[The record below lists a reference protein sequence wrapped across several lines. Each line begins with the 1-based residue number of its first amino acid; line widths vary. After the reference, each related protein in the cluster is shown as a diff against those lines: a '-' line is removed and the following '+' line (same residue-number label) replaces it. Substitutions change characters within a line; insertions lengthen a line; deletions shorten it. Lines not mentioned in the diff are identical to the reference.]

1 MLSILIQSCKLLF
14 IFTSLYASH
23 AWAWGD
29 MGHEVIAN
37 IAYSRLTASTQAK
50 VDKILAADSS
60 KLTAPDFAS
69 RATWADKYR
78 DADRNSSKLQ
88 YNATRAWHFADVELD
103 LASPSSNTLADLDAP
118 CHQFPALANGVVASK
133 GPNTDCVVSK
143 LEQFASELKSP
154 KTSAAEK
161 KLALKFML
169 HFMGDLHQ
177 PLHCANHQ
185 DKGGNNVLVL
195 FDNHH
200 TAQDSLNLHHYW
212 DTELVQ
218 KLANKQNA
226 STLASQLASKI
237 SAAKATAWQKGSIR
251 DWALE
256 STSAAKK
263 TVYQVQALPHQTM
276 SIKDSHGQAKSVE
289 VVMLDSAYANQAKPV
304 VQAQLQKAGVRL
316 AYVLNNAFSQK

>member
-1 MLSILIQSCKLLF
+1 MHSAWIRSGKRLLICA
-14 IFTSLYASH
+14 SLYASQ

-50 VDKILAADSS
+50 VDKILAADNS

-78 DADRNSSKLQ
+78 DADRNSSKVQ
-88 YNATRAWHFADVELD
+88 YNATRAWHFTDIALD
-103 LASPSSNTLADLDAP
+103 LDSQSSNTLADLDEP

-133 GPNTDCVVSK
+133 GPNSDCVISK
-143 LEQFASELKSP
+143 LEQFASELESP

-161 KLALKFML
+161 RLALKFML

-185 DKGGNNVLVL
+185 DKGGNNV
-195 FDNHH
+195 
-200 TAQDSLNLHHYW
+200 YW

-218 KLANKQNA
+218 KLANKQNVA
-226 STLASQLASKI
+226 TLASQLASKI
-237 SAAKATAWQKGSIR
+237 SASKASAWQKGSIR

-256 STSAAKK
+256 SASIAKK
-263 TVYQVQALPHQTM
+263 SVYQVQSLPHQTM

-304 VQAQLQKAGVRL
+304 AQVQLQKAGVRL
-316 AYVLNNAFSQK
+316 AYVLNKAFKP